1 MSLQPNGFG
10 SSAPE
15 IQALDGVVQPVWL
28 YSCASQK
35 LIWANR
41 AALRYFNRTL
51 DAFTSYKFARL
62 SPEEHS
68 SFSVL
73 NTLLRDEVENGGLDQ
88 VISGFGHSVLPGV
101 IPHDDLSNSEYL
113 FKQFYLVRPIANCTR
128 VTQIQLISGSNLS
141 LPSAN
146 TTIVKTVR
154 RERNRQSSA
163 DGRMI
168 NGTKA
173 VTSTV
178 SSLID
183 MCDRILKG
191 QEVDLNSVEAVQQA
205 VLRGD
210 IITQP
215 TRIEEELVSKEELD
229 QDVGLNLLQL
239 LGGKKLGER
248 FAPAPESYDGEHMGL
263 APPRMQVITGPVPGG
278 SRSGGAA
285 AAAAAAS
292 SVKEEAEATGE
303 EEKDVVAASLMPAME
318 AVLATVDEW
327 RFNAFKLAEVTQ
339 GHPLS
344 ALGFWLMKR
353 YDLISIFQLDATKL
367 ARFLRKIEDGYPDNP
382 YHNKT
387 HAADVL
393 QGMHCLLTRGGLH
406 RRLGEDV
413 AIFASYLAAITHD
426 YEHKGLNNDFLV
438 RVGDDLAFTYN
449 DISPMENHHIAAA
462 FKLMRQ
468 KEYNFIKKIPREKWV
483 RLRRLLI
490 DMVLATDMKQHF
502 NILSKFQSKLQVK
515 LRSTNFAAPNLAH
528 LEAPSYDDPL
538 PISEDDADKSLV
550 LQVGLKC
557 ADVGHLAAPWEVHHR
572 WVSGLEEEFFRQGDK
587 EKTMHM
593 MVSPL
598 MDRCKDGITKS
609 QVGFFDIVALPLFYS
624 WASVFH
630 EALPLVRAVEDN
642 CNRWRSLEQGRNA
655 SGSK

>member
-1 MSLQPNGFG
+1 MSLQPNGVG
-10 SSAPE
+10 SSEQCADDLG
-15 IQALDGVVQPVWL
+15 ILDSISQPVWL
-28 YSCASQK
+28 YSCSTQK
-35 LIWANR
+35 LIWANK
-41 AALRYFNRTL
+41 AALRYFNKSL
-51 DAFTSYKFARL
+51 DGFTSYKFGRL
-62 SPEEHS
+62 SPEELS
-68 SFSVL
+68 SFLVL
-73 NTLLRDEVENGGLDQ
+73 NTLIRDEVENGGLDQ
-88 VISGFGHSVLPGV
+88 VVSGFGHTVLPGV
-101 IPHDDLSNSEYL
+101 IPHEDLSSSEFL
-113 FKQFYLVRPIANCTR
+113 FKQFHLTRPIANSSR
-128 VTQIQLISGSNLS
+128 VTQVQLLSGPSLS
-141 LPSAN
+141 MPSAN
-146 TTIVKTVR
+146 TALVKTAR
-154 RERNRQSSA
+154 RERTRQSST
-163 DGRMI
+163 DGRVV
-168 NGTKA
+168 NGTK

-178 SSLID
+178 SSLIEL
-183 MCDRILKG
+183 CDRILKG
-191 QEVDLNSVEAVQQA
+191 QEVDLNSVEAVHQA

-248 FAPAPESYDGEHMGL
+248 FAHAQDGYDGDL
-263 APPRMQVITGPVPGG
+263 ITGPMPSG
-278 SRSGGAA
+278 SRCGTPA
-285 AAAAAAS
+285 
-292 SVKEEAEATGE
+292 VKEEAEPTGE
-303 EEKDVVAASLMPAME
+303 EERDVVAASLMPAME
-318 AVLATVDEW
+318 AVLATVDDW

-353 YDLISIFQLDATKL
+353 YDLIAVFQLDATKL

-413 AIFASYLAAITHD
+413 AIFASYLAAIAHD

-449 DISPMENHHIAAA
+449 DISPMENHHIASA

-468 KEYNFIKKIPREKWV
+468 KDYNFIKKIPREKWV

-515 LRSTNFAAPNLAH
+515 LRSTNFAAPNLSH
-528 LEAPSYDDPL
+528 LESPSHEDPL
-538 PISEDDADKSLV
+538 PISDDDADKSLV

-587 EKTMHM
+587 EKSMHM

-642 CNRWRSLEQGRNA
+642 CNRWRSLEMGRNA
-655 SGSK
+655 GPK

>member
-1 MSLQPNGFG
+1 M
-10 SSAPE
+10 
-15 IQALDGVVQPVWL
+15 V
-28 YSCASQK
+28 
-35 LIWANR
+35 
-41 AALRYFNRTL
+41 
-51 DAFTSYKFARL
+51 
-62 SPEEHS
+62 
-68 SFSVL
+68 
-73 NTLLRDEVENGGLDQ
+73 
-88 VISGFGHSVLPGV
+88 
-101 IPHDDLSNSEYL
+101 
-113 FKQFYLVRPIANCTR
+113 
-128 VTQIQLISGSNLS
+128 
-141 LPSAN
+141 
-146 TTIVKTVR
+146 
-154 RERNRQSSA
+154 
-163 DGRMI
+163 
-168 NGTKA
+168 NGTK

-178 SSLID
+178 SSLIEI
-183 MCDRILKG
+183 CDRILKG
-191 QEVDLNSVEAVQQA
+191 QEVDLNSVEAVHQA

-248 FAPAPESYDGEHMGL
+248 FAPAPESYDGE
-263 APPRMQVITGPVPGG
+263 VITGPMQSGSRGPGG
-278 SRSGGAA
+278 SGGSAAAGSSGAPGAA
-285 AAAAAAS
+285 PAAP
-292 SVKEEAEATGE
+292 KEEAEPTGE
-303 EEKDVVAASLMPAME
+303 EEKDVVAASLVPAME
-318 AVLATVDEW
+318 AVLNTVDEW

-353 YDLISIFQLDATKL
+353 YDLIGTFQLDATKL

-406 RRLGEDV
+406 KRLGEDV

-438 RVGDDLAFTYN
+438 RVGDELAFTYN

-468 KEYNFIKKIPREKWV
+468 KDYNFIKKIPREKWV

-515 LRSTNFAAPNLAH
+515 LRSTNFAAPNLSH
-528 LEAPSYDDPL
+528 LESPSNEDPL
-538 PISEDDADKSLV
+538 PISDDDADKSLV

-587 EKTMHM
+587 EKSMHM

-642 CNRWRSLEQGRNA
+642 CNRWRSLEMGRQA
-655 SGSK
+655 GSK

>member
-1 MSLQPNGFG
+1 MSLQPNGF
-10 SSAPE
+10 SSLAPE
-15 IQALDGVVQPVWL
+15 IQVLDGVVQPIWL
-28 YSCASQK
+28 YSCSSQK
-35 LIWANR
+35 LIWANK
-41 AALRYFNRTL
+41 AALRYFNKTL
-51 DAFTSYKFARL
+51 DGFTSYKFTRL
-62 SPEEHS
+62 SPEERS
-68 SFSVL
+68 SFLVL

-101 IPHDDLSNSEYL
+101 IPHEDLSNSEYL
-113 FKQFYLVRPIANCTR
+113 YKQFHLLRPMSSYAR
-128 VTQIQLISGSNLS
+128 VTQIQLISGPNLS
-141 LPSAN
+141 LPTVN
-146 TTIVKTVR
+146 TTSVKTVR

-163 DGRMI
+163 DGRI
-168 NGTKA
+168 VNGTK

-183 MCDRILKG
+183 ICDRILKG
-191 QEVDLNSVEAVQQA
+191 LEVDLNSVEAVHQA

-248 FAPAPESYDGEHMGL
+248 FAPAPESYDGE
-263 APPRMQVITGPVPGG
+263 VIAGSMPGG
-278 SRSGGAA
+278 SRSGGPT
-285 AAAAAAS
+285 AAAS
-292 SVKEEAEATGE
+292 VMAAAKEEVDTTGD

-353 YDLISIFQLDATKL
+353 YDLISVFQLDATKL

-438 RVGDDLAFTYN
+438 RVGDELAFTYN

-468 KEYNFIKKIPREKWV
+468 KDYNFIKKIPREKWV

-515 LRSTNFAAPNLAH
+515 LRSTNFAAPNLSH
-528 LEAPSYDDPL
+528 LESPSHDDPL
-538 PISEDDADKSLV
+538 PISDDDADKSLV

-587 EKTMHM
+587 EKSMHM

-642 CNRWRSLEQGRNA
+642 CNRWRSLEMGRNA
-655 SGSK
+655 GSK